1 MTWEELKSKI
11 MDYVNSRS
19 EEPEAADIDILEAVA
34 DYVPEVATDEAEI
47 EARIAAAVEET
58 DRAWMKRYKDRF
70 YSEDE
75 TEEPEIT
82 EPEVITNDPEEEV
95 EKSILDYEW

>member
-1 MTWEELKSKI
+1 MSWDELKVKI
-11 MDYVNSRS
+11 MEYINSRS
-19 EEPEAADIDILEAVA
+19 EEPTEADIEILEAIA
-34 DYVPEVATDEAEI
+34 DFVPEVAIDEAEV

-58 DRAWMKRYKDRF
+58 ERTWMKRYKDRF
-70 YSEDE
+70 YGEEE

-82 EPEVITNDPEEEV
+82 EPKVITNDPEEEV